1 MDHRGTLERLRS
13 LDVTTEEERRR
24 AYDEISA
31 AVRAAPRGD
40 VGRAGAEPDRGRSRR
55 GARARPRGRVP
66 RESVTALLAAC
77 DAARYGPPQALPS
90 AQACRDALATRGAGA
105 RRPVDRRCG
114 SCIRN
119 TRWWLLAAFAAVA
132 LLKWGV
138 RWRFAAF
145 TAVLPSRRFPYR
157 ASLFRRLPFAVL
169 AVAAALAGARASCS
183 RSSRIRR
190 PTCQSKG
197 LDIVLLLDLSSSM
210 QEEMGSG
217 QTLKTTTV
225 AGGRT
230 RMDAVK
236 DAVKTF
242 IRTRRDDRIGLVVF
256 SDNPYVISPLTFDHE
271 YLLHYIDFVD
281 DKLLQGEGQTAI
293 GDGLA
298 LSDYVLS
305 RQATP
310 TSRGHQVVVLFTDG
324 ESNRGREPV
333 DVLKE
338 AKEAGIRVHVVGVD
352 LEADVKEKPGVQML
366 MAAVEDA
373 GGRYFSADSERDL
386 IAASRTIDSMEK
398 GLLVSRVYVRDV
410 PVYQWFAI
418 PALVTL
424 VARAR
429 SALDSVL
436 RRSDVARR
444 KGGNYRTR
452 LSDPVAS
459 AFRRK
464 WSRAA
469 SRGSPRS
476 GSEAPRFR
484 REGDERDVA
493 NLRIGLHLR
502 PHRRFVPQPR
512 HDQGSGAASPS
523 P

>member
-1 MDHRGTLERLRS
+1 MRFLHPEY
-13 LDVTTEEERRR
+13 
-24 AYDEISA
+24 A
-31 AVRAAPRGD
+31 
-40 VGRAGAEPDRGRSRR
+40 
-55 GARARPRGRVP
+55 
-66 RESVTALLAAC
+66 
-77 DAARYGPPQALPS
+77 
-90 AQACRDALATRGAGA
+90 
-105 RRPVDRRCG
+105 
-114 SCIRN
+114 
-119 TRWWLLAAFAAVA
+119 WWLLAALAAVA
-132 LLKWGV
+132 LLKWRV

-145 TAVLPSRRFPYR
+145 TAILPTRRFPYR

-169 AVAAALAGARASCS
+169 AMAAALAGLALMQPVIPFSQADLS
-183 RSSRIRR
+183 
-190 PTCQSKG
+190 SKG

-217 QTLKTTTV
+217 QSLKTTTV

-310 TSRGHQVVVLFTDG
+310 TSRGHQLVVLFTDG

-338 AKEAGIRVHVVGVD
+338 AKDAGIRVHVVGVD
-352 LEADVKEKPGVQML
+352 LEMDVKEKPAVQML
-366 MAAVEDA
+366 VAAVEDA
-373 GGRYFSADSERDL
+373 GGRYFNADSERDL
-386 IAASRTIDSMEK
+386 VAASRAIDSIEK

-418 PALVTL
+418 PSLVTL
-424 VARAR
+424 ALALSLR
-429 SALDSVL
+429 SIP
-436 RRSDVARR
+436 
-444 KGGNYRTR
+444 Y
-452 LSDPVAS
+452 
-459 AFRRK
+459 
-464 WSRAA
+464 
-469 SRGSPRS
+469 
-476 GSEAPRFR
+476 
-484 REGDERDVA
+484 
-493 NLRIGLHLR
+493 
-502 PHRRFVPQPR
+502 FV
-512 HDQGSGAASPS
+512 DQT
-523 P
+523 

>member
-1 MDHRGTLERLRS
+1 MRFLHPEY
-13 LDVTTEEERRR
+13 
-24 AYDEISA
+24 A
-31 AVRAAPRGD
+31 
-40 VGRAGAEPDRGRSRR
+40 
-55 GARARPRGRVP
+55 
-66 RESVTALLAAC
+66 
-77 DAARYGPPQALPS
+77 
-90 AQACRDALATRGAGA
+90 
-105 RRPVDRRCG
+105 
-114 SCIRN
+114 
-119 TRWWLLAAFAAVA
+119 WWLLAAFAAVA
-132 LLKWGV
+132 ILRWGV

-157 ASLFRRLPFAVL
+157 ASLFRRLPFAFL
-169 AVAAALAGARASCS
+169 SVAAALAGLALMQPVIPYSQADLS
-183 RSSRIRR
+183 
-190 PTCQSKG
+190 SKG

-217 QTLKTTTV
+217 QSLTTTV

-271 YLLHYIDFVD
+271 YLLHYIDMVD

-298 LSDYVLS
+298 LSDYVLT
-305 RQATP
+305 RQATA

-333 DVLKE
+333 DVLEE
-338 AKEAGIRVHVVGVD
+338 AKDAGIRVHVVGVD

-366 MAAVEDA
+366 VAAVEDA

-410 PVYQWFAI
+410 PVYQWFTI

-424 VARAR
+424 VLALGLR
-429 SALDSVL
+429 SIP
-436 RRSDVARR
+436 
-444 KGGNYRTR
+444 Y
-452 LSDPVAS
+452 
-459 AFRRK
+459 
-464 WSRAA
+464 
-469 SRGSPRS
+469 
-476 GSEAPRFR
+476 
-484 REGDERDVA
+484 
-493 NLRIGLHLR
+493 
-502 PHRRFVPQPR
+502 FV
-512 HDQGSGAASPS
+512 DQT
-523 P
+523 

>member
-1 MDHRGTLERLRS
+1 MRFLHPEY
-13 LDVTTEEERRR
+13 
-24 AYDEISA
+24 A
-31 AVRAAPRGD
+31 
-40 VGRAGAEPDRGRSRR
+40 
-55 GARARPRGRVP
+55 
-66 RESVTALLAAC
+66 
-77 DAARYGPPQALPS
+77 
-90 AQACRDALATRGAGA
+90 
-105 RRPVDRRCG
+105 
-114 SCIRN
+114 
-119 TRWWLLAAFAAVA
+119 WWLLPAFAAVF

-169 AVAAALAGARASCS
+169 AVAAALAGLALMQPVIPYSQADLS
-183 RSSRIRR
+183 
-190 PTCQSKG
+190 SKG

-217 QTLKTTTV
+217 QSLKTATV

-271 YLLHYIDFVD
+271 YLLHYIGMVD

-293 GDGLA
+293 GEGLA
-298 LSDYVLS
+298 LADYVLE

-338 AKEAGIRVHVVGVD
+338 AKDAGIRVHVVGVD

-366 MAAVEDA
+366 VAAVEDA

-410 PVYQWFAI
+410 PVYQWFTI

-424 VARAR
+424 VLALGLR
-429 SALDSVL
+429 SIP
-436 RRSDVARR
+436 
-444 KGGNYRTR
+444 Y
-452 LSDPVAS
+452 
-459 AFRRK
+459 
-464 WSRAA
+464 
-469 SRGSPRS
+469 
-476 GSEAPRFR
+476 
-484 REGDERDVA
+484 
-493 NLRIGLHLR
+493 
-502 PHRRFVPQPR
+502 FV
-512 HDQGSGAASPS
+512 DQT
-523 P
+523 